1 MKHKQV
7 SFDLNDTSHTGM
19 EESNPPP
26 LVEFLQKHKHKSSRQ
41 ANLPGKQQPHDG
53 EEYGENKEDIRGA
66 HHCVVGEFIGLSSD
80 LVDVEPDG
88 EDESSHAEQ
97 NHSCEGDPSG
107 VSRGF
112 SAPVGHHQQS
122 AGDGEGDD
130 AQDDEEERGDP
141 LWRKLGGEA
150 GPLSAVDRLALTDET
165 YCQSAGCSS
174 SADPVRVGDAGDG
187 EDVCSEEEAS

>member
-1 MKHKQV
+1 
-7 SFDLNDTSHTGM
+7 M

-26 LVEFLQKHKHKSSRQ
+26 LVVFLQKHKHKSSRQ

-97 NHSCEGDPSG
+97 NHCDRGENRRTETDYTSSLERRFPTRGDLQRPG
-107 VSRGF
+107 GIRK
-112 SAPVGHHQQS
+112 
-122 AGDGEGDD
+122 DCIE
-130 AQDDEEERGDP
+130 AQDI
-141 LWRKLGGEA
+141 
-150 GPLSAVDRLALTDET
+150 
-165 YCQSAGCSS
+165 
-174 SADPVRVGDAGDG
+174 
-187 EDVCSEEEAS
+187 